1 MTMKIHSLALLC
13 CIAGCAAAAAAPSTR
28 RGSVL
33 KAPYLPDD
41 TPLPAS
47 QWVDQKLDHFSNT
60 SGNTWKQ
67 RYFVNSTW
75 WDKDNGP
82 VFLLLGGE
90 GPADAAWI
98 VANTNIMIC
107 AKKYKALVFSV
118 EHR

>member
-1 MTMKIHSLALLC
+1 MMKTLFLAVLC
-13 CIAGCAAAAAAPSTR
+13 CIVGHAASIPPFMR
-28 RGSVL
+28 RGSLL

-47 QWVDQKLDHFSNT
+47 QWVDQKLDHFSN
-60 SGNTWKQ
+60 SSSITWKQ

-75 WDKDNGP
+75 WDKDGNGP

-90 GPADAAWI
+90 GPASPAWI
-98 VANTNIMIC
+98 VANTHIMIC

>member
-1 MTMKIHSLALLC
+1 MLSLALLC
-13 CIAGCAAAAAAPSTR
+13 CIIGYAAAGFAPSMR
-28 RGSVL
+28 RGSLL

-41 TPLPAS
+41 TPLPAA
-47 QWVDQKLDHFSNT
+47 QWVDQKLDHLSNT
-60 SGNTWKQ
+60 SNSAITWKQ

-75 WDKDNGP
+75 WDKGGNGP

-90 GPADAAWI
+90 GPASPAWI